1 MNGSESE
8 MIPIQYTKILFSFP
22 AVMWQALGK
31 VPLVSKKECRPAALG
46 CRFLVLGEGK
56 LDNGFPTSPPR
67 AATASKSHTP
77 SPSIPLICLKGSTMS
92 IEEDNTLEVVP
103 QSDPRPA
110 KKRKISKEK
119 KEKFVNKAPEE
130 DVETKMAFPTVL
142 HKEEGDS
149 TMFVDAGNLMVANL
163 AVDAADIT
171 TSNMT
176 EHVTQCT
183 QELVNRLF
191 MLKPIPSDVG
201 RAVTLPARR
210 TLLPREKP
218 MPKPKAKTVWEQFA
232 EKKGIV
238 KKKKLTRKFDEDIG
252 DWSSSLPPLLAAAF
266 PSPCFSRTAHQPL
279 STPIHP
285 HTAPHSTL
293 LCP

>member
-1 MNGSESE
+1 
-8 MIPIQYTKILFSFP
+8 
-22 AVMWQALGK
+22 
-31 VPLVSKKECRPAALG
+31 
-46 CRFLVLGEGK
+46 
-56 LDNGFPTSPPR
+56 
-67 AATASKSHTP
+67 
-77 SPSIPLICLKGSTMS
+77 MS

-252 DWSSSLPPLLAAAF
+252 DWVSTYGRGKKLAEKQKDWVREVKADYVPKVEGGDPFLDSQMEKKDKIAKQKERERKNKLRGEAVK
-266 PSPCFSRTAHQPL
+266 RTAVGIKDTISKL
-279 STPIHP
+279 A
-285 HTAPHSTL
+285 TASHGKFDKWT
-293 LCP
+293 